1 MKVERSEQEQSVDSN
16 ESEWL
21 SRSLKGD
28 DEAFSNLVDMYQRPV
43 FNLCYRMTGDAGD
56 AEDAAQE
63 TFLRAYQNLRRYNPE
78 RSFATW
84 LLSIAA
90 HYCIDQL
97 RRKRINALPLDV
109 LPEETIP
116 DHLPN
121 PETHAT
127 QAEEQR
133 RMRILLDRL
142 GPQDRAAII
151 FRYWYDLSDEEIGDM
166 LSLTVSAVKSRMHRA
181 RRELAQLWLEQ
192 QAEPAGSRQ
201 EAP

>member
-1 MKVERSEQEQSVDSN
+1 MDSK

-28 DEAFSNLVDMYQRPV
+28 DEAFSHLVDMYQRPV

-97 RRKRINALPLDV
+97 RRKRIDALPIDV

-121 PETHAT
+121 PETYAT
-127 QAEEQR
+127 QTEEQR
-133 RMRILLDRL
+133 NMRALLEHL

-151 FRYWYDLSDEEIGDM
+151 LRYWYDVPDEEIGAM

-181 RRELAQLWLEQ
+181 RRELAHLWLEQ
-192 QAEPAGSRQ
+192 QAQPVGSR
-201 EAP
+201 EEVP